1 MKDQQITTS
10 NHWTNILINAVITLS
25 IGAILILVPNTIYN
39 TIIIIAGITLF
50 LFGLA
55 FLIYAYQ
62 SKTTTIKSKTYWYF
76 QSVLY
81 FAVGLFLFFKPQIVV
96 NLLHYF
102 ISIWLIIV
110 GLTQL
115 FFAAN
120 RKHIIGNSSFM
131 LINSIIA
138 LSLGILI
145 LIWPQFPVVF
155 IGYITLLI
163 GTVLLVYSIGQYKHR
178 NDDITFSQDQQDQ
191 QE

>member
-1 MKDQQITTS
+1 MKEQQITTS

-131 LINSIIA
+131 FINSIIA

-163 GTVLLVYSIGQYKHR
+163 GIVLLVYSIGQYKHR
-178 NDDITFSQDQQDQ
+178 NDGITFIQDQQDQ